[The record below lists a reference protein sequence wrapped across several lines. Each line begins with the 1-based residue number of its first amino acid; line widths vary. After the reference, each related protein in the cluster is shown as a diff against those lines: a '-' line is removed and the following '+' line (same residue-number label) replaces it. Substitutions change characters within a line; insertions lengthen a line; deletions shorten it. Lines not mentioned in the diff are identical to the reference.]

1 MEVRRG
7 GWERVLT
14 CAVVGT
20 RQKVM
25 GGGGVGGGGGVVVR
39 VRVRVRCVAWC
50 DTVHMGVEHMGV
62 EHMGVGVISWALMP
76 TMF

>member
-1 MEVRRG
+1 MRKRVGVGGGEER
-7 GWERVLT
+7 GWERVLM

-25 GGGGVGGGGGVVVR
+25 GGWVGVV

-50 DTVHMGVEHMGV
+50 DT

-76 TMF
+76 TMSTAHFLSLG